1 MSEDQTKPVANAT
14 ETQTKD
20 ATGSTQISDKAEQQ
34 SLANSESVAN
44 QEQNKNVPGQNV
56 KENPAYETPQEN
68 PANTSDTD
76 KTAEAVNNS
85 KSAVTDTKSNAQ
97 AKADSPTTK
106 PADTT
111 QPARVK
117 DDAAKPATPSAVNGQ
132 QSKPVDTSADKSQ
145 TTDQDKSATD
155 NHAKSS
161 DNSTT
166 EPKKLSDVVPSTIV
180 WLSGMVGKKQ
190 FDCAGPFSVP
200 FKLDKPTWPY
210 VTIAPNPKYTNQV
223 FDYDADGG
231 AGKWVPTDAKSQG
244 QLLTDLAKQ
253 VTTLKDDSQKHDQ
266 SADQSQKMGMQLTKV
281 MLQLSSKVDALNTKI
296 DGIVNNEK
304 DGDK

>member
-1 MSEDQTKPVANAT
+1 MNENQTQPVANT
-14 ETQTKD
+14 ETQTNDGIEK
-20 ATGSTQISDKAEQQ
+20 TEQQ
-34 SLANSESVAN
+34 SLANSKDVVN
-44 QEQNKNVPGQNV
+44 QEQSQNTADKSV
-56 KENPAYETPQEN
+56 KETTTAETTQEK
-68 PANTSDTD
+68 PANASITD
-76 KTAEAVNNS
+76 
-85 KSAVTDTKSNAQ
+85 DP
-97 AKADSPTTK
+97 AKATT
-106 PADTT
+106 T
-111 QPARVK
+111 
-117 DDAAKPATPSAVNGQ
+117 PATNDQ

-166 EPKKLSDVVPSTIV
+166 EPKKLSDVVPSTVV

-231 AGKWVPTDAKSQG
+231 AGKWVPIDAKSQG

-253 VTTLKDDSQKHDQ
+253 VTTLKDDSSKHDQ
-266 SADQSQKMGMQLTKV
+266 SADQSQKMSMQLTQSMILITNKLT
-281 MLQLSSKVDALNTKI
+281 MMEGKLDTLLNTK
-296 DGIVNNEK
+296 EK

>member
-1 MSEDQTKPVANAT
+1 MNEDQKQPVTNT
-14 ETQTKD
+14 EAQTKD
-20 ATGSTQISDKAEQQ
+20 AAGSTQIPDKVEQQ
-34 SLANSESVAN
+34 GLANSESVAN
-44 QEQNKNVPGQNV
+44 QEQNQNLPGQNV
-56 KENPAYETPQEN
+56 KENTTVETPQE
-68 PANTSDTD
+68 
-76 KTAEAVNNS
+76 KTADTSTIDKSVKTANNS
-85 KSAVTDTKSNAQ
+85 KS
-97 AKADSPTTK
+97 DSSTTK
-106 PADTT
+106 QADAT
-111 QPARVK
+111 QPVQVK
-117 DDAAKPATPSAVNGQ
+117 DDTAQPTTPTIKNNQQLASANT
-132 QSKPVDTSADKSQ
+132 PVDNHTK
-145 TTDQDKSATD
+145 TTD
-155 NHAKSS
+155 
-161 DNSTT
+161 TT
-166 EPKKLSDVVPSTIV
+166 TAEPPKKLSDVVPSTIV

-296 DGIVNNEK
+296 DGIVNDKK

>member
-20 ATGSTQISDKAEQQ
+20 AAGSTQISDKAEQQ

-44 QEQNKNVPGQNV
+44 QEQNKNVPRQNV

-85 KSAVTDTKSNAQ
+85 KSAVTGTKSNDQ

-106 PADTT
+106 PADAT
-111 QPARVK
+111 QPATENS
-117 DDAAKPATPSAVNGQ
+117 AKNTNNPTAEP
-132 QSKPVDTSADKSQ
+132 
-145 TTDQDKSATD
+145 
-155 NHAKSS
+155 
-161 DNSTT
+161 
-166 EPKKLSDVVPSTIV
+166 PKKLSDVVPSTIV

-210 VTIAPNPKYTNQV
+210 VTVAPNPKYTNQV

>member
-1 MSEDQTKPVANAT
+1 MNENQTQPVANT

-20 ATGSTQISDKAEQQ
+20 AAGSTLTPDKAEQQ
-34 SLANSESVAN
+34 SLANSESLTN
-44 QEQNKNVPGQNV
+44 QEQFQNTADKSV
-56 KENPAYETPQEN
+56 KENTAGETSQEKS
-68 PANTSDTD
+68 ADTSDTD
-76 KTAEAVNNS
+76 RTV
-85 KSAVTDTKSNAQ
+85 VTDTKYNAQ

-106 PADTT
+106 PADVT
-111 QPARVK
+111 QPAQPK
-117 DDAAKPATPSAVNGQ
+117 DDAAKSTNPPATNDQP
-132 QSKPVDTSADKSQ
+132 SKP
-145 TTDQDKSATD
+145 ATE
-155 NHAKSS
+155 NPAN
-161 DNSTT
+161 NSNNLTA
-166 EPKKLSDVVPSTIV
+166 EPPKKLSDVVPSTIV

-190 FDCAGPFSVP
+190 FDCVGPFSVP
-200 FKLDKPTWPY
+200 FVLDKPTWPY

-244 QLLTDLAKQ
+244 QMLTDLAKQ

-296 DGIVNNEK
+296 DGIVK
-304 DGDK
+304 GGDK

>member
-20 ATGSTQISDKAEQQ
+20 AAGSTQISDKAEQQ

-44 QEQNKNVPGQNV
+44 QEQNKNVSGQNV
-56 KENPAYETPQEN
+56 KENPAYETPQEK

-85 KSAVTDTKSNAQ
+85 KSAVTGTKSNDQ

-106 PADTT
+106 PADAT
-111 QPARVK
+111 QPAQPK
-117 DDAAKPATPSAVNGQ
+117 DDAAKTTTPAANDQ
-132 QSKPVDTSADKSQ
+132 QSKPA
-145 TTDQDKSATD
+145 DQDKPATE
-155 NHAKSS
+155 NPAK
-161 DNSTT
+161 NTNNPT
-166 EPKKLSDVVPSTIV
+166 AEPPKKLSDVVPSTIV

-244 QLLTDLAKQ
+244 QLLTNLAKQ

-296 DGIVNNEK
+296 DGIVNDKK

>member
-1 MSEDQTKPVANAT
+1 MNEDRTQSVANT
-14 ETQTKD
+14 ETQTNGDLEQTK
-20 ATGSTQISDKAEQQ
+20 TRDKSEQQ
-34 SLANSESVAN
+34 NVANSKNVAN
-44 QEQNKNVPGQNV
+44 QEQNQNLPGQNV
-56 KENPAYETPQEN
+56 KENTVDETPQE
-68 PANTSDTD
+68 
-76 KTAEAVNNS
+76 
-85 KSAVTDTKSNAQ
+85 
-97 AKADSPTTK
+97 K
-106 PADTT
+106 PADAAQPTT
-111 QPARVK
+111 LPIK
-117 DDAAKPATPSAVNGQ
+117 NNQ
-132 QSKPVDTSADKSQ
+132 QSTSANNPADKPKASDQEKPVVDNHTT
-145 TTDQDKSATD
+145 TTDTTTTD
-155 NHAKSS
+155 
-161 DNSTT
+161 TT
-166 EPKKLSDVVPSTIV
+166 TAEPPKKLSDVVPSTIV

-210 VTIAPNPKYTNQV
+210 VTVAPNPKYTNQV

>member
-1 MSEDQTKPVANAT
+1 MNEDQKQPVTDATK
-14 ETQTKD
+14 TQTNGGLEQSQ
-20 ATGSTQISDKAEQQ
+20 TPDKTEQQ
-34 SLANSESVAN
+34 NVVNSESMAN
-44 QEQNKNVPGQNV
+44 QEQNQNTADKSV
-56 KENPAYETPQEN
+56 NENTTAETPQEK
-68 PANTSDTD
+68 PADTST
-76 KTAEAVNNS
+76 T
-85 KSAVTDTKSNAQ
+85 
-97 AKADSPTTK
+97 DSPTTK
-106 PADTT
+106 PADRT
-111 QPARVK
+111 QPTQAK
-117 DDAAKPATPSAVNGQ
+117 DDAAKATTTPATNDQ
-132 QSKPVDTSADKSQ
+132 QSKPVDTLADKSQ
-145 TTDQDKSATD
+145 TTDQDKPATE
-155 NHAKSS
+155 NPAK
-161 DNSTT
+161 NFNNPTA

-210 VTIAPNPKYTNQV
+210 VTIAPNPNYTNQV

-231 AGKWVPTDAKSQG
+231 TGKWVPTDAKSQG

>member
-1 MSEDQTKPVANAT
+1 MNENQTQPVANA

-20 ATGSTQISDKAEQQ
+20 AAGSTQILDKAEQQ
-34 SLANSESVAN
+34 SLVNSESVAD
-44 QEQNKNVPGQNV
+44 QEQSQNTADKSV
-56 KENPAYETPQEN
+56 KENTTTET
-68 PANTSDTD
+68 ASDS
-76 KTAEAVNNS
+76 E
-85 KSAVTDTKSNAQ
+85 SAVTGTKSNDQ

-106 PADTT
+106 PADAT
-111 QPARVK
+111 QPAQPK
-117 DDAAKPATPSAVNGQ
+117 DDAAKTTTPAANDQ
-132 QSKPVDTSADKSQ
+132 QSKPA
-145 TTDQDKSATD
+145 DQDKPATE
-155 NHAKSS
+155 NPAN
-161 DNSTT
+161 NSNNPTA
-166 EPKKLSDVVPSTIV
+166 EPPKNLSDVVPSTIV

-210 VTIAPNPKYTNQV
+210 VTVAPNPKYTNQV

-244 QLLTDLAKQ
+244 QMLTDLAKQ

-296 DGIVNNEK
+296 DGIVK

>member
-1 MSEDQTKPVANAT
+1 MNEDQKQSVADAA

-20 ATGSTQISDKAEQQ
+20 ASGNTSTPDKSEQQ
-34 SLANSESVAN
+34 SLAKSESVAD
-44 QEQNKNVPGQNV
+44 QEQSQNTADKSV
-56 KENPAYETPQEN
+56 KENTTTET
-68 PANTSDTD
+68 ASDS
-76 KTAEAVNNS
+76 E
-85 KSAVTDTKSNAQ
+85 SAVTGTKSNDQ

-106 PADTT
+106 PADAT
-111 QPARVK
+111 QPAQPK
-117 DDAAKPATPSAVNGQ
+117 DDAAKTTTPAANDQ
-132 QSKPVDTSADKSQ
+132 QSKPA
-145 TTDQDKSATD
+145 DQDKPATE
-155 NHAKSS
+155 NPAK
-161 DNSTT
+161 NPNNPTA
-166 EPKKLSDVVPSTIV
+166 EPPKKLSDVVSSTVV

-210 VTIAPNPKYTNQV
+210 VTVAPNPKYTNQV

-296 DGIVNNEK
+296 DGIVNDKK

>member
-1 MSEDQTKPVANAT
+1 MNEDQTQPVANT

-20 ATGSTQISDKAEQQ
+20 VAGSTSTPDKTEQQ
-34 SLANSESVAN
+34 SLANSESMAN
-44 QEQNKNVPGQNV
+44 QEQSQNTADKSV
-56 KENPAYETPQEN
+56 KENTTAEIPQEK
-68 PANTSDTD
+68 PADTSPTD
-76 KTAEAVNNS
+76 KATETASDS
-85 KSAVTDTKSNAQ
+85 KSAGTDTKSNDQ

-111 QPARVK
+111 QPAQPK
-117 DDAAKPATPSAVNGQ
+117 DDVAKSTNLPAKDDQSSKPADSSTN
-132 QSKPVDTSADKSQ
+132 KSQ
-145 TTDQDKSATD
+145 TTDQDKPVVE
-155 NHAKSS
+155 NPVKNS
-161 DNSTT
+161 DNPIA

-210 VTIAPNPKYTNQV
+210 VTVAPNPKYTNQV
-223 FDYDADGG
+223 FDYDKGE
-231 AGKWVPTDAKSQG
+231 WVATDAKSQG
-244 QLLTDLAKQ
+244 QMLTDLVKQ

-266 SADQSQKMGMQLTKV
+266 SAYQSQKMGMQLTKV
-281 MLQLSSKVDALNTKI
+281 MLQLSSKVDTLNTKI
-296 DGIVNNEK
+296 DGIVNDKK

>member
-1 MSEDQTKPVANAT
+1 MNENQTQPVANT
-14 ETQTKD
+14 ETQTNDDIEK
-20 ATGSTQISDKAEQQ
+20 TEQQ
-34 SLANSESVAN
+34 SLANSKDVVN
-44 QEQNKNVPGQNV
+44 QEQSQNTADKSV
-56 KENPAYETPQEN
+56 KETTTAETTQEK
-68 PANTSDTD
+68 PANASITD
-76 KTAEAVNNS
+76 DPAKTATDD
-85 KSAVTDTKSNAQ
+85 KSVGTDTKSNDQ
-97 AKADSPTTK
+97 VKSDSPTTK

-111 QPARVK
+111 QPTQAK
-117 DDAAKPATPSAVNGQ
+117 DDAAKATTTPATNDQ

-166 EPKKLSDVVPSTIV
+166 EPKKLSDVVPSTVV

-231 AGKWVPTDAKSQG
+231 AGKWVPIDAKSQG

-253 VTTLKDDSQKHDQ
+253 VTTLKDDSSKHDQ

-296 DGIVNNEK
+296 DGIANNEK

>member
-1 MSEDQTKPVANAT
+1 MNENQTQTVANT
-14 ETQTKD
+14 ETQTNDGIEK
-20 ATGSTQISDKAEQQ
+20 TEQQ
-34 SLANSESVAN
+34 SLTNSKDVVN
-44 QEQNKNVPGQNV
+44 QEQSQNTAD
-56 KENPAYETPQEN
+56 KETTTAETTQEK
-68 PANTSDTD
+68 PANASITD
-76 KTAEAVNNS
+76 DPAKTATDD
-85 KSAVTDTKSNAQ
+85 KSVGTDTKSNDQ
-97 AKADSPTTK
+97 IKSDSPTTK

-111 QPARVK
+111 QPTQAK
-117 DDAAKPATPSAVNGQ
+117 DDAAKATTTPATNDQ

-166 EPKKLSDVVPSTIV
+166 EPKKLSDVVPSTVV

-231 AGKWVPTDAKSQG
+231 AGKWVPIDAKSQG

-253 VTTLKDDSQKHDQ
+253 VTTLKDDSSKHDQ
-266 SADQSQKMGMQLTKV
+266 SADQSQKMSMQLTQSMILITNKLT
-281 MLQLSSKVDALNTKI
+281 MMEGKLDTLLNTK
-296 DGIVNNEK
+296 EK
-304 DGDK
+304 DGDKQ

>member
-1 MSEDQTKPVANAT
+1 MNEDQKQPVADAAK
-14 ETQTKD
+14 TQTN
-20 ATGSTQISDKAEQQ
+20 GSLEQTQTPDKSEQQ
-34 SLANSESVAN
+34 NVANSESMAN
-44 QEQNKNVPGQNV
+44 QEQNQNTADKSV
-56 KENPAYETPQEN
+56 KGNATAETPQEK
-68 PANTSDTD
+68 PADTSPTD
-76 KTAEAVNNS
+76 KTTETASDS

-97 AKADSPTTK
+97 AKADSPTTN
-106 PADTT
+106 PVDAI
-111 QPARVK
+111 QPAQPK
-117 DDAAKPATPSAVNGQ
+117 DDATKSTNPPAKDDQSSKPAEQ
-132 QSKPVDTSADKSQ
+132 
-145 TTDQDKSATD
+145 
-155 NHAKSS
+155 
-161 DNSTT
+161 
-166 EPKKLSDVVPSTIV
+166 PKKLSDVVPSTIV

-200 FKLDKPTWPY
+200 FVLEKPTWPY
-210 VTIAPNPKYTNQV
+210 VTVAPNPKYTNQV

-253 VTTLKDDSQKHDQ
+253 VTALKDDSQKHDQ

-296 DGIVNNEK
+296 DGIVK

>member
-1 MSEDQTKPVANAT
+1 MNEDQTQPVANT

-20 ATGSTQISDKAEQQ
+20 VSGSTSIPDKTEQQ
-34 SLANSESVAN
+34 SLANSENMAN
-44 QEQNKNVPGQNV
+44 QEQSQNTADKSV
-56 KENPAYETPQEN
+56 KENTTAEIPQEK
-68 PANTSDTD
+68 PADTSPTD
-76 KTAEAVNNS
+76 KATETASDS
-85 KSAVTDTKSNAQ
+85 KSAGTDTKSNDQ

-111 QPARVK
+111 QPAQPK
-117 DDAAKPATPSAVNGQ
+117 DDVAKSTNLPAKDDQSSKPADQDKPATENP
-132 QSKPVDTSADKSQ
+132 
-145 TTDQDKSATD
+145 
-155 NHAKSS
+155 AK
-161 DNSTT
+161 NPNNPTA
-166 EPKKLSDVVPSTIV
+166 EPPKKLSDVVSSTVV

-210 VTIAPNPKYTNQV
+210 VTVAPNPKYTNQV

>member
-1 MSEDQTKPVANAT
+1 MNEDHKQQVAST

-20 ATGSTQISDKAEQQ
+20 VAGSTSIPDKAEQQ
-34 SLANSESVAN
+34 SLAKSESVAD
-44 QEQNKNVPGQNV
+44 QEQSQNTADKSV
-56 KENPAYETPQEN
+56 KENTTTET
-68 PANTSDTD
+68 ASDS
-76 KTAEAVNNS
+76 ESV
-85 KSAVTDTKSNAQ
+85 VTDTKSNAQ

-106 PADTT
+106 PADTN
-111 QPARVK
+111 
-117 DDAAKPATPSAVNGQ
+117 DQ
-132 QSKPVDTSADKSQ
+132 QSKPADTSTDKSQ
-145 TTDQDKSATD
+145 TTDQEKSAID
-155 NHAKSS
+155 NPAKNS
-161 DNSTT
+161 DNSTA
-166 EPKKLSDVVPSTIV
+166 EPPKKLSDVVPSTIV

-190 FDCAGPFSVP
+190 YDCAGPFPVP

-210 VTIAPNPKYTNQV
+210 VTVAPNPNYTNQV

-296 DGIVNNEK
+296 DGIVNDKK

>member
-1 MSEDQTKPVANAT
+1 MNENQTQPVANT
-14 ETQTKD
+14 ETQTNDGIEK
-20 ATGSTQISDKAEQQ
+20 TEQQ
-34 SLANSESVAN
+34 SLANSKDVVN
-44 QEQNKNVPGQNV
+44 QEQSQNTADKSV
-56 KENPAYETPQEN
+56 KETTTAETTQEK
-68 PANTSDTD
+68 PANASITD
-76 KTAEAVNNS
+76 DPAKTATDD
-85 KSAVTDTKSNAQ
+85 KSVGTDTKSNDQ
-97 AKADSPTTK
+97 VKSDSPTTK

-111 QPARVK
+111 QPTQAK
-117 DDAAKPATPSAVNGQ
+117 DDAAKATTTPATNDQ

-166 EPKKLSDVVPSTIV
+166 EPKKLSDVVPSTVV

-231 AGKWVPTDAKSQG
+231 AGKWVPIDAKSQG

-253 VTTLKDDSQKHDQ
+253 VTTLKDDSSKHDQ
-266 SADQSQKMGMQLTKV
+266 SADQSQKMSMQLTQSMILITNKLT
-281 MLQLSSKVDALNTKI
+281 MMEGKLDTLLNTK
-296 DGIVNNEK
+296 EK
-304 DGDK
+304 DGDKQ

>member
-1 MSEDQTKPVANAT
+1 MNEDQTQPVANA
-14 ETQTKD
+14 ETQTKN
-20 ATGSTQISDKAEQQ
+20 AAGNTKIPDKSEQQ
-34 SLANSESVAN
+34 SLANSESVAD
-44 QEQNKNVPGQNV
+44 QEQSQKQSQNTADKSV
-56 KENPAYETPQEN
+56 KENTTAETPQEKS
-68 PANTSDTD
+68 ADTSDTD
-76 KTAEAVNNS
+76 RTV
-85 KSAVTDTKSNAQ
+85 VTDTKSNAQ

-106 PADTT
+106 PADAT
-111 QPARVK
+111 QPATENP
-117 DDAAKPATPSAVNGQ
+117 AKNPNNPTA
-132 QSKPVDTSADKSQ
+132 
-145 TTDQDKSATD
+145 
-155 NHAKSS
+155 
-161 DNSTT
+161 
-166 EPKKLSDVVPSTIV
+166 EPQKKLSDVVPSTIV

-210 VTIAPNPKYTNQV
+210 VTVAPNPNYTNQV
-223 FDYDADGG
+223 FDYHADGG

-296 DGIVNNEK
+296 DGIVNDK

>member
-1 MSEDQTKPVANAT
+1 MNEDQEQSQNTA
-14 ETQTKD
+14 
-20 ATGSTQISDKAEQQ
+20 DK
-34 SLANSESVAN
+34 S
-44 QEQNKNVPGQNV
+44 V
-56 KENPAYETPQEN
+56 KENTTTET
-68 PANTSDTD
+68 ASDS
-76 KTAEAVNNS
+76 E
-85 KSAVTDTKSNAQ
+85 SAVTDTKSNDQ

-111 QPARVK
+111 QPAQPK
-117 DDAAKPATPSAVNGQ
+117 DDAAKPITTPAKDD
-132 QSKPVDTSADKSQ
+132 QSLKPADSSTDKSQ
-145 TTDQDKSATD
+145 TADQDKSATD
-155 NHAKSS
+155 NLAKSS
-161 DNSTT
+161 DNSTA
-166 EPKKLSDVVPSTIV
+166 EPPKKLSDVVPSTIV

-200 FKLDKPTWPY
+200 FVLDKPTWPY
-210 VTIAPNPKYTNQV
+210 VTVAPNPKYTNQV

-244 QLLTDLAKQ
+244 QLLTDLDKQ
-253 VTTLKDDSQKHDQ
+253 VTTLKDDSKKHDQ

-296 DGIVNNEK
+296 DGIVNDKK